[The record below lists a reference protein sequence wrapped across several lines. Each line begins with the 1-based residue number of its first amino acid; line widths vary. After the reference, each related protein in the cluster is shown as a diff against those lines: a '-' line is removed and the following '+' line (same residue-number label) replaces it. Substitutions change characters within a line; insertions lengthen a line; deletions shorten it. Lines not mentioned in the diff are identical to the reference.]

1 MAKLVIFEN
10 DNKAEEP
17 VFEEFEL
24 IAQRLLIGSGDD
36 NDLVLDA
43 PNIDPTHASL
53 ELRNEYWVLQDLG
66 GPGGTR
72 VNGREIEGPFY
83 LHYGDLIELSGVKL
97 KFQASA
103 EAGEAG
109 ANSGANNPA
118 PGGTAP
124 LRGRVWF
131 AVVAGYTLA
140 VIFIIIFLLVVADFL
155 GVLSVADLL
164 PFWSN

>member
-1 MAKLVIFEN
+1 MAKLVIFED
-10 DNKAEEP
+10 DNAAEP
-17 VFEEFEL
+17 VLEEFEL

-43 PNIDPTHASL
+43 PDIDSTHASL

-66 GPGGTR
+66 GPGGTM

-83 LHYGDLIELSGVKL
+83 LHHGDLIELSGIKL
-97 KFQASA
+97 KFESSDQVGESEAV
-103 EAGEAG
+103 AGEK
-109 ANSGANNPA
+109 SSS
-118 PGGTAP
+118 PGETAP
-124 LRGRVWF
+124 LRGRIWF
-131 AVVAGYTLA
+131 AVAAGYTLA

-164 PFWSN
+164 PFWAN

>member
-1 MAKLVIFEN
+1 MAKLLIFE
-10 DNKAEEP
+10 DDKAEEP

-24 IAQRLLIGSGDD
+24 VAPRLLIGSGLD

-43 PNIDPTHASL
+43 PNIDLTHASL

-66 GPGGTR
+66 GPGGTV

-83 LHYGDLIELSGVKL
+83 LHHGDLIELSGIKL
-97 KFQASA
+97 KFEGAAEGGENEAQA
-103 EAGEAG
+103 EAK
-109 ANSGANNPA
+109 SSS
-118 PGGTAP
+118 PGKTAP

-131 AVVAGYTLA
+131 AVAAGYTLA

-155 GVLSVADLL
+155 GILSVADLL

>member
-1 MAKLVIFEN
+1 MAKLVIFQ
-10 DNKAEEP
+10 DDKTEEP
-17 VFEEFEL
+17 VFEDFEL
-24 IAQRLLIGSGDD
+24 ISQRLLIGSGLD

-66 GPGGTR
+66 GPGGTM

-83 LHYGDLIELSGVKL
+83 LHYGDLIELSGIKL
-97 KFQASA
+97 KFEASS
-103 EAGEAG
+103 EAGESE
-109 ANSGANNPA
+109 ANSGAKSSS

-124 LRGRVWF
+124 LRGRIWF
-131 AVVAGYTLA
+131 AVAAGYTLA

-155 GVLSVADLL
+155 GVIKVADLL
-164 PFWSN
+164 PFWSG